1 MSNYFK
7 KETSKFMVILFVV
20 LFISILTTIIIK
32 TNLFSLSKK
41 TNTTSSLETS
51 ILTTEL
57 TSNSTTSQVTTTT
70 EHSTTITS
78 TTTLAVTTTKISTTS
93 TRQTVSSN
101 QQIIDVPTTAELRK
115 IVNKKHALPA
125 NYNPGEHPIAKKAF
139 LKLKS
144 DMQQLGFA
152 ISDKYSGFRSYA
164 YQKKLY
170 ERYVAADGKANAERY
185 SARPGH
191 SEHQLGLAFD
201 FIDTTEHLL
210 GDGIQDGAS
219 EWLAKNAHLYGFVV
233 RYLKGKEHI
242 TGYMAET
249 WHVRFIGNDAIDVYH
264 SGLTLEEFY
273 GVPGGGYND

>member
-1 MSNYFK
+1 MSNYLK

-41 TNTTSSLETS
+41 THTTSSLETS

-57 TSNSTTSQVTTTT
+57 TSNSTTSQVTTTI

-201 FIDTTEHLL
+201 FIDTTGHLL

-219 EWLAKNAHLYGFVV
+219 EWLAKNAHRYGFVV

-273 GVPGGGYND
+273 GVTGGGYNN

>member
-7 KETSKFMVILFVV
+7 KETSKFMAILFVV
-20 LFISILTTIIIK
+20 LFVSILTTIIIK
-32 TNLFSLSKK
+32 TNLFSLSQK

-78 TTTLAVTTTKISTTS
+78 TTTFAVTTTKISTISTS
-93 TRQTVSSN
+93 QTVLSH

-201 FIDTTEHLL
+201 FIDTTGHLL

-219 EWLAKNAHLYGFVV
+219 EWLAKNAHRYGFVV

-273 GVPGGGYND
+273 GVAGGGYNN